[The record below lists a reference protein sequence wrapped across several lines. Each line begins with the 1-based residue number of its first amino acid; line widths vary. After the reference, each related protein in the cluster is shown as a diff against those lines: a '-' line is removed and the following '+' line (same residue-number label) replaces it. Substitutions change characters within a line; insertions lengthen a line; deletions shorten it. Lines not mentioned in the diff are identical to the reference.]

1 MINDLTIT
9 IDCQDCNHR
18 FVITKANIK
27 SFKANISGQSIKV
40 TYCDCPL
47 CLGLNVLQFDND
59 TTIRMVVGLGK
70 RSMRLGTLRSTNE
83 GLYVKELKGAKK
95 LSDDLTAIRKSLTSQ
110 VFNKDVNVDGKLV
123 KLRLNLSV
131 QQWEL

>member
-1 MINDLTIT
+1 M
-9 IDCQDCNHR
+9 
-18 FVITKANIK
+18 K
-27 SFKANISGQSIKV
+27 
-40 TYCDCPL
+40 
-47 CLGLNVLQFDND
+47 
-59 TTIRMVVGLGK
+59 MVVGLGK

-83 GLYVKELKGAKK
+83 GLYVKELKGTKK

-131 QQWEL
+131 QQREL